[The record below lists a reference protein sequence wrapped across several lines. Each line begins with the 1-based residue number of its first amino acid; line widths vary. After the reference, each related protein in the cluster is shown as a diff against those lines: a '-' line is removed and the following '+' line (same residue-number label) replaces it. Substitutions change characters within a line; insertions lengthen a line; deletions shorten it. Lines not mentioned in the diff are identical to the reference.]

1 MRQHINKVLLGC
13 LFVIFVF
20 GVGCKKYLDAK
31 PDKTLVVPSTLDDLQ
46 AMLDFGPAVVADP
59 GCDEVSADN
68 YWLTTA
74 DYLSLPGEG
83 DRRMYTWQKDN
94 IFQSYPNDWSA
105 LYNRI
110 YYCNTVL
117 AGVAAIERT
126 TTNQVNYGNVKGQAL
141 LLRGKSFLQ
150 GAIIW
155 ANAYDEITAGT
166 TLGIPLRLKPDF
178 NEVTVRATLKQNFD
192 QLLNDLM
199 ASAVLLPVK
208 PVHVRRPS
216 KPAAYAYLSRAFLY
230 MRKYA
235 EAGKYADSCLQLQN
249 TLLDYNQLN
258 QAASYPVAKFNAEEI
273 LYSAMAPLQLVN
285 GVAIVDSTLYD
296 SFDKDD
302 LRKFIFFKSNG
313 NGTYQFKG
321 SYDGSFGGQFT
332 GVAGDEVLLT
342 RAECYARGGNTQLAM
357 DDLNTLLIKRWKTGL
372 FVRFTATN
380 AADALV
386 LILKERRKELIFRG
400 TRCMDIKRLNQEG
413 AAITLKRMVNGETF
427 LLPPNDL
434 RYALPVPEA
443 II

>member
-1 MRQHINKVLLGC
+1 MKH
-13 LFVIFVF
+13 
-20 GVGCKKYLDAK
+20 GVHFHKSPYIIYHLTLRIQLAK
-31 PDKTLVVPSTLDDLQ
+31 
-46 AMLDFGPAVVADP
+46 
-59 GCDEVSADN
+59 
-68 YWLTTA
+68 
-74 DYLSLPGEG
+74 
-83 DRRMYTWQKDN
+83 
-94 IFQSYPNDWSA
+94 
-105 LYNRI
+105 
-110 YYCNTVL
+110 TVH
-117 AGVAAIERT
+117 
-126 TTNQVNYGNVKGQAL
+126 QVTGKITIL
-141 LLRGKSFLQ
+141 IGKSFLL

-155 ANAYDEITAGT
+155 ANAYDENTAGN

-178 NEVTVRATLKQNFD
+178 NELSVRATLKENFD
-192 QLLNDLM
+192 QLLNDLK
-199 ASAVLLPVK
+199 ACAFLLPVK

-216 KPAAYAYLSRAFLY
+216 RPAAYAYLARAFLY
-230 MRKYA
+230 MRKYV

-258 QAASYPVAKFNAEEI
+258 QAASYPVTKFNAEEI

-302 LRKFIFFKSNG
+302 LRKSIFFKSNG
-313 NGTYQFKG
+313 NGSYQFKG

-332 GVAGDEVLLT
+332 GVAVDEVLLV
-342 RAECYARGGNTQLAM
+342 RAECYARAGNTQLAM
-357 DDLNTLLIKRWKTGL
+357 EDLNTLLIKRWKTGL

-400 TRCMDIKRLNQEG
+400 TRFMDIKRLNQEG